1 MSHFLRFALFV
12 PLVIVFLENAPPVHA
27 QEVGE
32 KTSDPVF
39 SGPQVGEAL
48 PGFKV
53 TSLVGDVEGKVL
65 NPVADAK
72 GQSIVLIFIHE

>member
-1 MSHFLRFALFV
+1 MGGTYEVSFCLKEFRMSHFLRFALFV

-39 SGPQVGEAL
+39 SGPQVSTL
-48 PGFKV
+48 R
-53 TSLVGDVEGKVL
+53 
-65 NPVADAK
+65 
-72 GQSIVLIFIHE
+72 